1 MHLKVKLAPA
11 ECPIG
16 KWGKVEEAKGPESE

>member
-16 KWGKVEEAKGPESE
+16 KWAAVEEVKGKDSE